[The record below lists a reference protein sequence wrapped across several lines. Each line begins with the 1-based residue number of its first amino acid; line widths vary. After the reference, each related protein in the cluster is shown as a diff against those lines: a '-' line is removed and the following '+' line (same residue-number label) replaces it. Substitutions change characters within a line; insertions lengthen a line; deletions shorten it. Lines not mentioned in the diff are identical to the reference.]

1 MVPRASGIGSAVAFG
16 RIGAMIGPIVLT
28 AMLASALTLAFVVT
42 GLVLLAGA
50 LMEVVWGIEGR
61 GRSLE
66 SIASG
71 K

>member
-1 MVPRASGIGSAVAFG
+1 
-16 RIGAMIGPIVLT
+16 MIGPIVLT
-28 AMLASALTLAFVVT
+28 AMLQSGLTLAFVVT

-50 LMEVVWGIEGR
+50 LMEVMSGIEGR